1 MASTMQ
7 EYPRPVAG
15 GQIDTVR
22 ALLHDL
28 RQPLAAILLLS
39 GTESGDN
46 ARKLEL
52 IEGQAR
58 WLADLVETV
67 LADASEDDVADT
79 DLTTVVRRTVDRA
92 QVTASCPIMIDVVGA
107 PQAWAR
113 PVALGRALACVLDNA
128 VRAAGAEGHVTVA
141 IHADGAGVHVTVRD
155 DGPGL
160 GRIASV
166 TSLGLTTTRAMVAAC
181 NGSFRLYTADE
192 GGVIADICLES
203 SVTDREA
210 LPALPTLQVVAS

>member
-1 MASTMQ
+1 MAATNQ
-7 EYPRPVAG
+7 DYPRPDAG
-15 GQIDTVR
+15 GEIDTVR

-39 GTESGDN
+39 GAEGGDN
-46 ARKLEL
+46 ARKMDL
-52 IEGQAR
+52 ISGQAR

-67 LADASEDDVADT
+67 LVDASEDDVEST
-79 DLTTVVRRTVDRA
+79 DLTTLVRRTVDRA
-92 QVTASCPIMIDVVGA
+92 QVTAACPIKIDVVGA

-113 PVALGRALACVLDNA
+113 PVALGRALSCVLDNA
-128 VRAAGAEGHVTVA
+128 VRAAGVEGHVTVA
-141 IHADGAGVHVTVRD
+141 VHTDGAGVHVTVRD

-181 NGSFRLYTADE
+181 KGSFRLYTADE
-192 GGVIADICLES
+192 GGVIADICLAS
-203 SVTDREA
+203 SVSDREA
-210 LPALPTLQVVAS
+210 LSAPPTLQVVAS

>member
-1 MASTMQ
+1 MAASI
-7 EYPRPVAG
+7 EDYPRPDAG
-15 GQIDTVR
+15 GETDTVR

-39 GTESGDN
+39 GTEGGDDG
-46 ARKLEL
+46 RKMDL
-52 IEGQAR
+52 ISGQAR

-67 LADASEDDVADT
+67 LVDASEDDVVST
-79 DLTTVVRRTVDRA
+79 DLTTLVRRTVDRA
-92 QVTASCPIMIDVVGA
+92 QVTASCPIKIDVVGT

-141 IHADGAGVHVTVRD
+141 IRIDGAAAHVTVRD

-181 NGSFRLYTADE
+181 KGSFRLYTAAE
-192 GGVIADICLES
+192 GGVVADIRLAA
-203 SVTDREA
+203 SVSDREA
-210 LPALPTLQVVAS
+210 LPVLPTLQVVAS